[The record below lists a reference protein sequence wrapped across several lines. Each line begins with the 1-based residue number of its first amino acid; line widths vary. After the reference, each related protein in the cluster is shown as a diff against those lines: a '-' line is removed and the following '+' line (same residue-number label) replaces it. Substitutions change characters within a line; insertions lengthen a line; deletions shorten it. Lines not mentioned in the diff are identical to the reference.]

1 MAARLGRYQV
11 LKHLASG
18 GMADVLLGRTD
29 GIEGFERHVV
39 LKRIK
44 PEHAQDLRFIRMF
57 LDEARVAANLHHQH
71 IVQVHDICESGGE
84 YFMTMEYLH
93 GEDVRT
99 MLSNASKTR
108 AHVPLGHAIAIVSAA
123 AAGLHYAHER
133 RGADRQSLG

>member
-1 MAARLGRYQV
+1 MAARLGRYEV

-71 IVQVHDICESGGE
+71 IVQVHDIGETAGE
-84 YFMTMEYLH
+84 YFIAMEYLH

-99 MLSNASKTR
+99 MLSTASKMRNTSL
-108 AHVPLGHAIAIVSAA
+108 PISGHFRVARPIICS
-123 AAGLHYAHER
+123 
-133 RGADRQSLG
+133 